1 ALHRGEHRAR
11 RGAEGTVVEE
21 IGAALQQEPAAYR
34 TSVPDHVRS
43 LAGSAR
49 MAPYMDFIAILV
61 IGLAAGTLGGIVGFG
76 SSIMLMPVLV
86 IVFGPL
92 QAVPIMAIAAIMA
105 NLSRI
110 LVWWREVDW
119 KTCAAYSATAMPF
132 AALGAATLLVL
143 PTRVIELALGVFF
156 IAMIF
161 VRRWMAAHDLRLR
174 RTHLA
179 LLGVPVGYITGVVV
193 SSGPLTAP
201 IFLATG
207 LVKGASLSTDDAASL
222 AVYIATITVFRSF
235 GALPWDIVLKGLIV
249 GSTLMAGAFIA
260 KRFVLKMEPDRFR
273 LLMDGL
279 MLVSGATLLSAAFL

>member
-1 ALHRGEHRAR
+1 
-11 RGAEGTVVEE
+11 
-21 IGAALQQEPAAYR
+21 
-34 TSVPDHVRS
+34 
-43 LAGSAR
+43 
-49 MAPYMDFIAILV
+49 MDFVAILV

-119 KTCAAYSATAMPF
+119 RTCAAYSATAMPF

-156 IAMIF
+156 ITMIF
-161 VRRWMAAHDLRLR
+161 VRRWMAAHDFRLR

-179 LLGVPVGYITGVVV
+179 LLGVPIGYITGVVV
-193 SSGPLTAP
+193 SSWPLTAP
-201 IFLATG
+201 VFLATG
-207 LVKGASLSTDDAASL
+207 LVKGAFLSTEAAASL
-222 AVYIATITVFRSF
+222 AVYIAKITVFRSF
-235 GALPWDIVLKGLIV
+235 GALPWNIILKGLIV

-260 KRFVLKMEPDRFR
+260 KRFVLKMDPSQFR

-279 MLVSGATLLSAAFL
+279 MLVSGATLLAAAFY